1 MNDHLYQII
10 GKQTVELINTRADG
24 RTMRTQLAAAARIA
38 VRGCVPGGTVDATEL
53 YEIVTGKKWRTP

>member
-1 MNDHLYQII
+1 MTDHLYQII
-10 GKQTVELINTRADG
+10 GKQTAELINTKADC
-24 RTMRTQLAAAARIA
+24 RTMRARLDAARALA